1 MVRARALFL
10 SLCGT
15 ADHWVQPASPRGT
28 SEALRATLPGR
39 NLGLGQGSRVLPT
52 ALLREKGI
60 EDRDT
65 HLQIWQKQAREELA
79 SSLLRLWIPVSWS
92 WPNQLSRFIKVKKSR
107 DMKIPR
113 SHFGILSRIASSK
126 TGKGT

>member
-52 ALLREKGI
+52 ALLREMGI
-60 EDRDT
+60 EDHDA

-79 SSLLRLWIPVSWS
+79 SSLLRLWISVSWS
-92 WPNQLSRFIKVKKSR
+92 WPNQLSRFIKEKKSR

>member
-39 NLGLGQGSRVLPT
+39 NLGLGRGSRVLPT
-52 ALLREKGI
+52 LLLREMGI

-65 HLQIWQKQAREELA
+65 HLQIWQKQARGDLA
-79 SSLLRLWIPVSWS
+79 SSLLRLWISVSWS

-107 DMKIPR
+107 DMKIP
-113 SHFGILSRIASSK
+113 
-126 TGKGT
+126 